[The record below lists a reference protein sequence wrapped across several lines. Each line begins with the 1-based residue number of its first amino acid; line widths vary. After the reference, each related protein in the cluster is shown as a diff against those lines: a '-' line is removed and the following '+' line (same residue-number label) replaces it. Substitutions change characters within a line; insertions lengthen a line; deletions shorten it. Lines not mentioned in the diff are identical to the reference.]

1 MPPQNGQAACVSLNL
16 FKVSKTAGNSNGTEL
31 TALGARVLGVDRWFR
46 QGRTGWTRLVPRD
59 MVEVTK
65 AQKREMSL

>member
-46 QGRTGWTRLVPRD
+46 QGRTGWTRLAP
-59 MVEVTK
+59 
-65 AQKREMSL
+65 